1 LRVWRVETEGTFL
14 NRKTVKQK
22 PATTWTFY
30 ALVLWCLCGGISAV
44 AAEADSAADI
54 EITGYA
60 REMPPGAP
68 MGAAYLTLRELAG
81 RARVLERV
89 ELPAYP
95 QAAVELHTTEAVAG
109 VSRMRAL
116 KEITLPGGG
125 TVEMRP
131 GAAHLMVRGLALK
144 AGQSL
149 SLRLVFADGS
159 TREVTLPVWGL
170 GGQVPD
176 MGREKDSH
184 HEHHHG

>member
-1 LRVWRVETEGTFL
+1 M

-22 PATTWTFY
+22 FANTWASR
-30 ALVLWCLCGGISAV
+30 ALLLWCLCGFTSAV
-44 AAEADSAADI
+44 VAETDSAADI

-68 MGAAYLTLRELAG
+68 MGAAYLTLRELSG
-81 RARVLERV
+81 HARVLERV

-95 QAAVELHTTEAVAG
+95 QGSVELHTTEAEAG
-109 VSRMRAL
+109 VNRMRTL

-125 TVEMRP
+125 AIEMRP
-131 GAAHLMVRGLALK
+131 GAAHLMVRGVMLK

-159 TREVTLPVWGL
+159 AREVTLPVRGL
-170 GGQVPD
+170 GEQAPEMGQEEAP
-176 MGREKDSH
+176 H
-184 HEHHHG
+184 HGHHHG